1 MAQPT
6 LSAVHVSRALTNISV
21 AFLQEADNFLAM
33 RVFPRVPVT
42 NQSNKFFTYSKDDF
56 YRLDAKRRGPG
67 AEAAKSGWNIDT
79 NSSYACDRDA
89 IGHNVPDPIRAN
101 ADAPIDLDRET
112 TEYEA
117 QQLLL
122 AMETRWQG
130 AFFKTSVWT
139 GSSTGTDITP
149 TTKWDDAASTP
160 IEDIRAQIRAVFGNT
175 GYNPNKLALGRKT
188 FDNLLDH
195 PDIID
200 RIKYGQTAGGP
211 ALANTD
217 ILAQI
222 FGVDE
227 VIVANAIN
235 NTSAEGRPGSYS
247 FINDSKSALLV
258 YAPPNPGLMI
268 PTGGY
273 TFVWSGAE
281 GADSGTGVR
290 VKRYRDEKQESD
302 VIESEIWYD
311 QRLVSAPLGCFFT
324 AAVS

>member
-42 NQSNKFFTYSKDDF
+42 NQANKFFTYAQADF
-56 YRLDAKRRGPG
+56 YRLDAKRRAAG
-67 AEAAKSGWNIDT
+67 AEAAQSGWNIDT
-79 NSSYACDRDA
+79 NSSYLCDRDA
-89 IGHNVPDPIRAN
+89 IGHLIPDPVRAN
-101 ADAPIDLDRET
+101 ADAPLDLDRET
-112 TEYEA
+112 TEWEA

-122 AMETRWQG
+122 AMESRWQTS
-130 AFFKTSVWT
+130 FFKTGVWT
-139 GSSTGTDITP
+139 GSSTGSDITP

-160 IEDIRAQIRAVFGNT
+160 VEDIRGQIRAVFSNT

-211 ALANTD
+211 ARANTD

-227 VIVANAIN
+227 IVVANALQ
-235 NTSAEGRPGSYS
+235 NTATEGKTASYS
-247 FINDSKSALLV
+247 FINDQKSALLV
-258 YAPPNPGLMI
+258 YSPPNPGLMI
-268 PTGGY
+268 PSGGY
-273 TFVWSGAE
+273 TFVWGGAE
-281 GADSGTGVR
+281 GADAGTGVR
-290 VKRYRDEKQESD
+290 VKRYRDEKKESD
-302 VIESEIWYD
+302 VVESEIWYD
-311 QRLVSAPLGCFFT
+311 QRLVSATLGCFFT